1 MAIRYVL
8 PGIFLLLAAIPAIA
22 DTYYIV
28 QDKQT
33 KKCTV
38 VKEKPKADTLIGID
52 LLGLEFKTQVEAEQ
66 GAEADEEQPGLQEV
80 PRGQHG
86 LTL

>member
-33 KKCTV
+33 SQ
-38 VKEKPKADTLIGID
+38 
-52 LLGLEFKTQVEAEQ
+52 GLR
-66 GAEADEEQPGLQEV
+66 P
-80 PRGQHG
+80 
-86 LTL
+86 

>member
-8 PGIFLLLAAIPAIA
+8 PGVFLLLAAIPAIA

-66 GAEADEEQPGLQEV
+66 AV
-80 PRGQHG
+80 K
-86 LTL
+86 TTKVCVTK